1 MRNAVAYGFVYNR
14 KDGITT
20 ICPANVNGNWRMEGN
35 ATYTLN
41 LGKKTPLINAFSTR
55 YIHSVDMASAE
66 GSDVSSRSSVNNLT
80 MGNIVKVNTEFS
92 NGWTAGCNAR
102 CCGTMLQV
110 PDKDSVR

>member
-1 MRNAVAYGFVYNR
+1 
-14 KDGITT
+14 
-20 ICPANVNGNWRMEGN
+20 MEGN

-41 LGKKTPLINAFSTR
+41 LGKKTTLSNAFSTR

-80 MGNIVKVNTEFS
+80 MGNIVKVNTSFPTD
-92 NGWTAGCNAR
+92 GQQDVMPR

>member
-1 MRNAVAYGFVYNR
+1 
-14 KDGITT
+14 
-20 ICPANVNGNWRMEGN
+20 
-35 ATYTLN
+35 
-41 LGKKTPLINAFSTR
+41 
-55 YIHSVDMASAE
+55 MASAE

-92 NGWTAGCNAR
+92 NGWTAECNAR